1 MRISGSDINSRW
13 SDIQRLCKEPV
24 RASFLTGPAF
34 DTRRMRTIGLLALVV
49 LIALALGVGDARAGA
64 PTLRVVPGPS
74 LAVAGTGF
82 VPRTV
87 VVLRLNG
94 PAVERVVRV
103 TSGRRGGFL
112 VRFALEKCSLTTITA
127 SGIRSRSAR
136 IPLPWFVREC
146 PPPPPLA
153 PAASV
158 G

>member
-1 MRISGSDINSRW
+1 
-13 SDIQRLCKEPV
+13 
-24 RASFLTGPAF
+24 
-34 DTRRMRTIGLLALVV
+34 MRTIGLLAPLVLV
-49 LIALALGVGDARAGA
+49 ALALGVGDARAGA

-94 PAVERVVRV
+94 PAVARVVRV

-146 PPPPPLA
+146 PPPRRSRLRRPSARTRVSQSCGFAMRVVVERLVEHRLLHARVPGDVA
-153 PAASV
+153 
-158 G
+158 